1 MRTILPS
8 VLRVA
13 VPFLTAV
20 VFLFSTSACS
30 ATSGNSEPSNQQ
42 LTTLPAA
49 SGNAL
54 EASEWGLPV
63 NGQLDYQLGGSYTP
77 EDTVQIVVRDR
88 ESPPVAGTYSICYVN
103 AFQTQPGE
111 EDMWSENL
119 LLEGDG
125 EVFHDPN
132 WPDEAIADTSTTQ
145 KREEFLA
152 LTVPWIEQCATD
164 GYQGVEFDN
173 LDSYTR
179 SFGLLSFESNL
190 ALAQGLVEAAHANGL
205 TAGQKNTA
213 EYSEALHESAGFDF
227 ALTESCAYYG
237 ECGDYVAVYGSYV
250 LDVEYSDEMTTEEF
264 QTLCE
269 DPDSPNGM
277 VLRDRDLAEP
287 GDPAYVFAT
296 C

>member
-132 WPDEAIADTSTTQ
+132 WPDEALVDTSAPL
-145 KREEFLA
+145 KREGILA
-152 LTVPWIEQCATD
+152 LTTPWIEQCASD
-164 GYQGVEFDN
+164 GYSGVEFDN
-173 LDSYTR
+173 LDSYSR
-179 SFGLLSFESNL
+179 SAGLLSFEDNL
-190 ALAQGLVEAAHANGL
+190 ALARDLVGVAHANGL
-205 TAGQKNTA
+205 AAGQKNAA
-213 EYSEALHESAGFDF
+213 EYSEPLHQGAGFDF

-237 ECGDYVAVYGSYV
+237 ECGDYAAVYSAAV
-250 LDVEYSDEMTTEEF
+250 LNVEYSDEVTSDEF
-264 QTLCE
+264 LELCE
-269 DPDSPNGM
+269 EPDSPAGM
-277 VLRDRDLAEP
+277 VLRDRNLVVP